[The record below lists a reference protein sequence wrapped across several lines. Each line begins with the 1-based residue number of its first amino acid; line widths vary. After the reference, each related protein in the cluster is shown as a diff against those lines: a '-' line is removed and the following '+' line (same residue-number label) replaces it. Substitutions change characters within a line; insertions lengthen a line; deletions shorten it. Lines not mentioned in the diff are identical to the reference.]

1 MRWRRGRVCGGGG
14 HMMAAT
20 FQSIWINSHWALR
33 RRRNTPS
40 PWKRYEHLAEF
51 KAAPV
56 SQSGRRAGRQAV
68 TAEREILKQPVAT
81 KGVFSCGGAHRRMR
95 SRCDPAQLPAASKP
109 HRDPAGCVF
118 QCFFF
123 FFFSKGGRRRRVAI
137 SSGERRRQAERST
150 SFIGSSWISWRAS
163 PVSQAVTCYRSQ
175 DACFGTPE
183 LSPRERERERERE
196 APSVPFFFFF
206 LKTSPLSECSQLSRE
221 EISSNPS
228 SFDLASCFICKVNSI
243 FYGLQLNWRLWTLL
257 GRRGGKGREGGDCL
271 SRGAILTWGTSS
283 PRTHLTGFTFSLVTG
298 VVAVTHQP
306 RTCTARSKKKK
317 EKKSKSSPKC
327 QGTPSDRSFIL
338 LGCVLC
344 CFLLSSLSLSLSLPT
359 GESENLMLPFIQP
372 SSVRCT
378 QERIDLGCEVFL
390 CFIVDSISA
399 LGGGLLW

>member
-123 FFFSKGGRRRRVAI
+123 FFFLERGEKTPSCDFLRWEKKA
-137 SSGERRRQAERST
+137 SGEEY
-150 SFIGSSWISWRAS
+150 
-163 PVSQAVTCYRSQ
+163 VLYRLVM
-175 DACFGTPE
+175 D
-183 LSPRERERERERE
+183 
-196 APSVPFFFFF
+196 F
-206 LKTSPLSECSQLSRE
+206 LKG
-221 EISSNPS
+221 IAG
-228 SFDLASCFICKVNSI
+228 FA
-243 FYGLQLNWRLWTLL
+243 
-257 GRRGGKGREGGDCL
+257 GR
-271 SRGAILTWGTSS
+271 
-283 PRTHLTGFTFSLVTG
+283 H
-298 VVAVTHQP
+298 
-306 RTCTARSKKKK
+306 
-317 EKKSKSSPKC
+317 
-327 QGTPSDRSFIL
+327 
-338 LGCVLC
+338 
-344 CFLLSSLSLSLSLPT
+344 
-359 GESENLMLPFIQP
+359 ML
-372 SSVRCT
+372 
-378 QERIDLGCEVFL
+378 
-390 CFIVDSISA
+390 
-399 LGGGLLW
+399 